1 MSTSSIFHFFAN
13 LVQRRGYL
21 IQDNDLEKF
30 KFPNDMI
37 AAKSSSGFPDI
48 VLKTNR
54 NNSSFSGGEL
64 IEVKSAKDFRV
75 SSFNSTLP
83 TEKKLVST
91 LTKKIQN
98 TLEESGEDI
107 DYLPERDVYY
117 LVRGIK
123 QTGSHPLSKT
133 ILVSGAFFETKS
145 VSDVL
150 SDAFSQVVT
159 DSTSESENI
168 KLLKGLEIKQENFA
182 STRHV
187 DQSAISV
194 RFRVMAEAESGA
206 NLLNDNQY
214 PAIEANTLTLLTHEP
229 NLSKSLVNGK
239 KYSWCDAPRKIK
251 NCEGYSNLSQA
262 YDDIDKALK
271 QVTEVSFLKHPMN
284 GLFFMA
290 QTKIT

>member
-30 KFPNDMI
+30 HFPNDMI

-48 VLKTNR
+48 VLKTNK
-54 NNSSFSGGEL
+54 NNRSFSGGEL
-64 IEVKSAKDFRV
+64 IEVKSAKSFQV
-75 SSFNSTLP
+75 ASFNSTLP
-83 TEKKLVST
+83 TEKKLLST
-91 LTKKIQN
+91 LTKKIRE
-98 TLEESGEDI
+98 TLEQSGEDI
-107 DYLPERDVYY
+107 DFLPERDVYY

-123 QTGSHPLSKT
+123 QSGSHPLSKT

-150 SDAFSQVVT
+150 SDAFNQVVV
-159 DSTSESENI
+159 DSTSEPENI
-168 KLLKGLEIKQENFA
+168 KLLKNLVIKQENFA
-182 STRHV
+182 TTRHV

-194 RFRVMAEAESGA
+194 RFRVMAEVDSGA
-206 NLLNDNQY
+206 NLLNDKQY

-229 NLSKSLVNGK
+229 KLSKSSASGK

-251 NCEGYSNLSQA
+251 NCKGYSNLSRA
-262 YDDIDKALK
+262 YDDIDEALK
-271 QVTEVSFLKHPMN
+271 QITEVSFLKHPMN